1 MRHEVS
7 YAIVLLVNHEARP
20 AIQLAVP
27 YVVMRDGNVSTW
39 KPTNNVPTVAIT
51 GIYTARGS
59 AICIPRYVGDAWVW
73 RPPMFLACCF
83 VPLSSRFSCALLT

>member
-39 KPTNNVPTVAIT
+39 KPTNNVPTVAI
-51 GIYTARGS
+51 
-59 AICIPRYVGDAWVW
+59 
-73 RPPMFLACCF
+73 
-83 VPLSSRFSCALLT
+83 